1 VTPKVVNRNPRRRDC
16 PDPGGREQF
25 SPERDVNR
33 DTSIVDFNG
42 DKPTCAAM
50 NMLED
55 NMDSNISKCF
65 LGIVAAVIVWTSSQV
80 ALAQEW
86 EVITGGE
93 LEYQNHCAVCH
104 GVDGK
109 GRGIMAKFLSISPSN
124 LTQLAKKTDGRF
136 SFWQV
141 YRVIDGR
148 EEIRGH
154 GTREMPIWGA
164 RFQAEAKG
172 SDPGSQSQAAGRI
185 LGLVFYLQH
194 IQE

>member
-1 VTPKVVNRNPRRRDC
+1 MERKDKDMTA
-16 PDPGGREQF
+16 GRLMLYF
-25 SPERDVNR
+25 AILVGALIS
-33 DTSIVDFNG
+33 T
-42 DKPTCAAM
+42 AAT
-50 NMLED
+50 
-55 NMDSNISKCF
+55 
-65 LGIVAAVIVWTSSQV
+65 ARP
-80 ALAQEW
+80 QET
-86 EVITGGE
+86 EVIAGGE
-93 LEYQNHCAVCH
+93 LEYQNHCAICH

-109 GRGIMAKFLSISPSN
+109 GHGIMAKFLTISPSD
-124 LTQLAKKTDGRF
+124 LTQIAKKNAGRF

-164 RFQAEAKG
+164 RFQADAKG
-172 SDPGSQSQAAGRI
+172 SDPGSRAQVAGRL